1 MPSIRI
7 GTQKERGTM
16 IKDLKDYSAA
26 IEAMNIRLGLKGHR
40 ISEPTETTD
49 SSDTTNF
56 VVQFIP
62 RKPKPKKEVTE

>member
-16 IKDLKDYSAA
+16 IKDLKDFTEQFEA
-26 IEAMNIRLGLKGHR
+26 ILLRRGLKGLR

-62 RKPKPKKEVTE
+62 RKPGPKKEVTE

>member
-16 IKDLKDYSAA
+16 IKDLKDFTAA
-26 IEAMNIRLGLKGHR
+26 IEAMNIELGLKGLH
-40 ISEPTETTD
+40 ISEPAETTD

-62 RKPKPKKEVTE
+62 RKPGPKKEVTE

>member
-16 IKDLKDYSAA
+16 IKDLKDFSAA
-26 IEAMNIRLGLKGHR
+26 IEAMNIELGLKGLR
-40 ISEPTETTD
+40 ISDPTEMTD

-62 RKPKPKKEVTE
+62 RKPRPKKEVTE

>member
-16 IKDLKDYSAA
+16 IKDLKDFTEW
-26 IEAMNIRLGLKGHR
+26 IEAMNIRRGLKGLR
-40 ISEPTETTD
+40 ISDPTVMTD
-49 SSDTTNF
+49 SSDTTNL

>member
-16 IKDLKDYSAA
+16 IKDLKDFSAA
-26 IEAMNIRLGLKGHR
+26 IEAMNIRLGLKGYR
-40 ISEPTETTD
+40 ISDPAETTD
-49 SSDTTNF
+49 SSDTTNL